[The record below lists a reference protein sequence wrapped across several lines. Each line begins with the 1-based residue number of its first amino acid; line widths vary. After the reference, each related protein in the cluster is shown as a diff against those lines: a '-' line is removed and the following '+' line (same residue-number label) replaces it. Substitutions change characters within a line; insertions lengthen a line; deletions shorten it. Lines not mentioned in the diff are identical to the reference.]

1 MLLAYIGFSLLAAC
15 AIASALMMI
24 ASKNSLHSAGF
35 FCATL
40 IATAGIYLQ
49 LHSELLFVI
58 QLMLFAGCIVA
69 LFTFASAF
77 TNFESE
83 GDFGSMLRQRKLAIV
98 VWVIAGIQITAA
110 MVIGGKSLPGR
121 IASPQAAP
129 LAPSMGDAIFR
140 SYLLPFEMTSILVVV
155 ALIGAFVA
163 AKRRAS

>member
-24 ASKNSLHSAGF
+24 ASRNSLHSAGF

-69 LFTFASAF
+69 LFTLASAF
-77 TNFESE
+77 TNFKSE

-98 VWVIAGIQITAA
+98 V
-110 MVIGGKSLPGR
+110 SN
-121 IASPQAAP
+121 
-129 LAPSMGDAIFR
+129 
-140 SYLLPFEMTSILVVV
+140 
-155 ALIGAFVA
+155 
-163 AKRRAS
+163 